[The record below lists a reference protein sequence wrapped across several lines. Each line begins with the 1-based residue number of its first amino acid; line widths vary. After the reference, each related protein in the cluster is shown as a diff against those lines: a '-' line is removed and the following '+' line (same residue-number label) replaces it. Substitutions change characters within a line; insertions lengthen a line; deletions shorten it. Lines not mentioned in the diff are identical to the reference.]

1 MISLDLKQSL
11 IFLFKVTPGI
21 THMHL
26 SDQICCMLRDTY
38 TYYFFHLS
46 ENSEKKDGGVFSVKK
61 ILHLLKIPTVF
72 FLIVVKVITGI
83 PFGIFQ
89 SMFSL
94 VSMEFFKL
102 EPQQN
107 GFVMSYVGGLSI
119 VSYL

>member
-1 MISLDLKQSL
+1 MILLDLKESL
-11 IFLFKVTPGI
+11 IFPFKVAPGI

-26 SDQICCMLRDTY
+26 SDQIHCMLRDTHTQHFSY
-38 TYYFFHLS
+38 LS
-46 ENSEKKDGGVFSVKK
+46 EYSEKKDSGVFSVKK

-119 VSYL
+119 VSYF

>member
-1 MISLDLKQSL
+1 M
-11 IFLFKVTPGI
+11 
-21 THMHL
+21 
-26 SDQICCMLRDTY
+26 
-38 TYYFFHLS
+38 
-46 ENSEKKDGGVFSVKK
+46 KK

-94 VSMEFFKL
+94 VSMEFFNL

-107 GFVMSYVGGLSI
+107 GFVMSYVGCLSI

>member
-1 MISLDLKQSL
+1 MISLDCEQSL
-11 IFLFKVTPGI
+11 IFLFKVTPSI
-21 THMHL
+21 TYVHL
-26 SDQICCMLRDTY
+26 SEQICCMLRDTY
-38 TYYFFHLS
+38 TYYFSHLS

-94 VSMEFFKL
+94 VSMEFFNL

-107 GFVMSYVGGLSI
+107 GFVMSYVGCLSI